1 MIFSDF
7 FKIFNFLNFGCF
19 FQNFQFPTLQGQFLV
34 KKCKKG
40 PKQAFLALFEI
51 LDFCGKMAIFG
62 GDLANPRRCL
72 DRFEKFEKHSL
83 KNFLKRRIRVSKV
96 KSDKKNIF
104 LKNPNTFDLKNPK
117 RGHFGGP
124 FGKSDP
130 KIIFFLNKKKVNT
143 QNFP

>member
-1 MIFSDF
+1 MFFSKFSVSDPTGSIF
-7 FKIFNFLNFGCF
+7 
-19 FQNFQFPTLQGQFLV
+19 GQKV
-34 KKCKKG
+34 QKG

-51 LDFCGKMAIFG
+51 LDFDGKMAIFG

-72 DRFEKFEKHSL
+72 NRFEKFEKHSL

-96 KSDKKNIF
+96 KSEEKKFF

-124 FGKSDP
+124 F
-130 KIIFFLNKKKVNT
+130 
-143 QNFP
+143 